1 MSDKV
6 STDALDLIKREKLFF
21 GPTEDTGFAGG
32 VYDSDGSTMGLIERR
47 PHNDVHVAIGGIVGN
62 DKLGLM
68 TEVQRAAFDP
78 IFWVH
83 HANIDRLFEMW
94 VRLPNREWGYFPEAS
109 WFVEKPWFFYDA
121 EGAIH
126 NEPRHYYLYG
136 RNIRASYDDI
146 DSSFPALTDKLPYDF
161 RGTASFLATLP
172 ENFSIDSETGLST
185 NRVIP
190 SCECCRR
197 KASRTVLST
206 ETETTIEL
214 NTIGS
219 SVTSMKLM
227 SLKPLVARPER
238 SPQTMLEIS
247 FSLPRKPLVLGYEV
261 LLSSQGPA
269 GKPIRKTV
277 GNLSL
282 FGTRHHSLHRTQ
294 PAGIVTQSFNITPFV
309 SEMLHREAQ
318 LVVTLRPYSL
328 YSQTAPKMS
337 RGAGKIIVTNIDIKV
352 N

>member
-1 MSDKV
+1 
-6 STDALDLIKREKLFF
+6 
-21 GPTEDTGFAGG
+21 
-32 VYDSDGSTMGLIERR
+32 
-47 PHNDVHVAIGGIVGN
+47 
-62 DKLGLM
+62 
-68 TEVQRAAFDP
+68 
-78 IFWVH
+78 
-83 HANIDRLFEMW
+83 
-94 VRLPNREWGYFPEAS
+94 
-109 WFVEKPWFFYDA
+109 
-121 EGAIH
+121 
-126 NEPRHYYLYG
+126 
-136 RNIRASYDDI
+136 
-146 DSSFPALTDKLPYDF
+146 
-161 RGTASFLATLP
+161 
-172 ENFSIDSETGLST
+172 
-185 NRVIP
+185 
-190 SCECCRR
+190 
-197 KASRTVLST
+197 
-206 ETETTIEL
+206 
-214 NTIGS
+214 
-219 SVTSMKLM
+219 
-227 SLKPLVARPER
+227 ER